1 MITIKDKQFKLYLT
15 AEEIESKV
23 AALAER
29 LNADY
34 AGKCPVLLG
43 TLNGAFIFAADLV
56 RHLTFEHEIQ
66 FVKYSSYDGMSTTGN
81 VRELIG
87 LKDDIKDKDV
97 IIIEDIVDTG
107 ITMSQ
112 VLPYIRSKGAHS
124 VELAALLS
132 KPGKKKVDI
141 DIKYC
146 AMEIPNDFIVG
157 YGLDYDELGRHLKD
171 IYVVAE

>member
-87 LKDDIKDKDV
+87 LKDDIKDRDV
-97 IIIEDIVDTG
+97 
-107 ITMSQ
+107 
-112 VLPYIRSKGAHS
+112 R
-124 VELAALLS
+124 
-132 KPGKKKVDI
+132 
-141 DIKYC
+141 
-146 AMEIPNDFIVG
+146 
-157 YGLDYDELGRHLKD
+157 
-171 IYVVAE
+171 

>member
-1 MITIKDKQFKLYLT
+1 
-15 AEEIESKV
+15 
-23 AALAER
+23 
-29 LNADY
+29 
-34 AGKCPVLLG
+34 
-43 TLNGAFIFAADLV
+43 
-56 RHLTFEHEIQ
+56 
-66 FVKYSSYDGMSTTGN
+66 MSTTGN

-124 VELAALLS
+124 VEIAALLS